1 MKTPAAASDVAV
13 VCERGGADATAVE
26 AYLLKQGAPPATWY
40 APRDIDEVD
49 TALRIGAVTRVVFP
63 RLTVFLT
70 ALWDERLTTA
80 AWGTADRQIEF
91 VDSPGGASDAWLP
104 LLLEHWATWRQRRR
118 RARAVA
124 GLLLSLV
131 AGLVAFGVVW
141 LCGGV

>member
-1 MKTPAAASDVAV
+1 MKTSATASGVAV
-13 VCERGGADATAVE
+13 VCERGSADAAVVE
-26 AYLLKQGAPPATWY
+26 AFLRAQGVPPAAWY
-40 APRDIDEVD
+40 APRDIDAVD
-49 TALRIGAVTRVVFP
+49 TALRTGAVTRVIFP
-63 RLTVFLT
+63 RLAVFLT
-70 ALWDERLTTA
+70 ALWDERLTTT

-141 LCGGV
+141 LCGRV

>member
-1 MKTPAAASDVAV
+1 MKTPAAASGVAL
-13 VCERGGADATAVE
+13 VCGRGDADAEAVE
-26 AYLLKQGAPPATWY
+26 AYLRAQGAPPATWY

-49 TALRIGAVTRVVFP
+49 AALRTGRVTRVIFP
-63 RLTVFLT
+63 RLAVFLT

-80 AWGTADRQIEF
+80 VWGAAGVQIEF
-91 VDSPGGASDAWLP
+91 ADLPVGAGGALLP

-131 AGLVAFGVVW
+131 AGLVAFGVLW
-141 LCGGV
+141 LCGRV